1 MAPSRLL
8 LLCAGALI
16 ASCLASVAGL
26 RSSGPAHAQLR
37 SLGGNGNLQYR
48 SLQKPSQKHGQRVL
62 TSTSS
67 VLLASPSRCLQE
79 CTSSPYQWSRP
90 DSSET
95 SCFCVFPLELE
106 LAFDDFQNFLA
117 DFGDLTNQLSSQL
130 NISVNQILLRG
141 KTADPMVNL
150 TLWLLPASGV
160 MFPASTLQ
168 TFRHN
173 LQDHFVSLDTSHFGN
188 YTLIYIKQIHPPPPP
203 PPAPPSPPP
212 FMPPPPA
219 SPPNSSPSGAAK
231 KKKSSSVGVVIGI
244 VAGLVAIL
252 AVAACIVGACLLKR
266 KRRRKQVEE
275 LERAK
280 AQKAAAVGN
289 AVALGSSKGSTAPR
303 PSSTRVFTY
312 DELREATDN
321 FSVKSI
327 VGEGGFGR
335 VYKGVLKDHT
345 EVAIKKLTGGGH
357 QLVGYY
363 ANREGTHQL
372 LCYELVPNGSLE
384 SWLHGVPR
392 TERLDWNT
400 RMKIAIG
407 AARGLQ
413 YLHEDSQPCVIHRD
427 FKASNILLENNFSAK
442 VSDFG
447 LAKQAPVGNANHVS
461 TRVMGTFGYVAPEY
475 AMTGHLLVK
484 SDVYSYGVVLLELL
498 SGRRPVDM
506 TQPPGQENLVT
517 WARPILKD
525 PERML
530 ELMDP
535 WLKDNVPLDDF
546 CQVAAI
552 AVACVAPEAS
562 QRPTMGE
569 VVQSLTLVQK
579 SVEFSHSGEMDA
591 FSKSAVGLTS
601 YPDISAQH
609 LPPDWP
615 VNLAPGAAPECSA
628 VSSFVSGYSGDA
640 GNSSG
645 QQQLSLNIDD
655 SAASII
661 ASEDLEVGR

>member
-8 LLCAGALI
+8 LLCAGALV

-26 RSSGPAHAQLR
+26 RTSGPAHAQLR

-48 SLQKPSQKHGQRVL
+48 SFQITSQKHGQRVL
-62 TSTSS
+62 PSTSS
-67 VLLASPSRCLQE
+67 VLLASPSRVSTAQRLPPMRILLSSSTLYTSAVVAEDTHVNSPASLGVHPPPGTSCLQE

-212 FMPPPPA
+212 FMPPSPA
-219 SPPNSSPSGAAK
+219 SPPNSSPSGAA

-244 VAGLVAIL
+244 VAGLVAIV
-252 AVAACIVGACLLKR
+252 AVAACIVGACLLRR

-275 LERAK
+275 LEKAK
-280 AQKAAAVGN
+280 AQKAAATGS
-289 AVALGSSKGSTAPR
+289 AVSLGSFKGSTAPR

-357 QLVGYY
+357 QVLIK
-363 ANREGTHQL
+363 
-372 LCYELVPNGSLE
+372 
-384 SWLHGVPR
+384 
-392 TERLDWNT
+392 D
-400 RMKIAIG
+400 I
-407 AARGLQ
+407 
-413 YLHEDSQPCVIHRD
+413 
-427 FKASNILLENNFSAK
+427 FF
-442 VSDFG
+442 
-447 LAKQAPVGNANHVS
+447 LA
-461 TRVMGTFGYVAPEY
+461 T
-475 AMTGHLLVK
+475 
-484 SDVYSYGVVLLELL
+484 
-498 SGRRPVDM
+498 
-506 TQPPGQENLVT
+506 
-517 WARPILKD
+517 
-525 PERML
+525 
-530 ELMDP
+530 
-535 WLKDNVPLDDF
+535 
-546 CQVAAI
+546 
-552 AVACVAPEAS
+552 
-562 QRPTMGE
+562 
-569 VVQSLTLVQK
+569 
-579 SVEFSHSGEMDA
+579 
-591 FSKSAVGLTS
+591 
-601 YPDISAQH
+601 
-609 LPPDWP
+609 
-615 VNLAPGAAPECSA
+615 
-628 VSSFVSGYSGDA
+628 
-640 GNSSG
+640 
-645 QQQLSLNIDD
+645 
-655 SAASII
+655 
-661 ASEDLEVGR
+661 

>member
-8 LLCAGALI
+8 LLCTGAALV
-16 ASCLASVAGL
+16 ASCVASVARL
-26 RSSGPAHAQLR
+26 RSPGPTHAQLR
-37 SLGGNGNLQYR
+37 SLGGNSNLQYR
-48 SLQKPSQKHGQRVL
+48 SLQTPSQKHGQIVL
-62 TSTSS
+62 SSTSS
-67 VLLASPSRCLQE
+67 LLLASPSRCLQE

-90 DSSET
+90 DSSE
-95 SCFCVFPLELE
+95 SLCFCVFPLELE

-168 TFRHN
+168 TFRHK
-173 LQDHFVSLDTSHFGN
+173 LQDHIVSLDTSHFGN

-219 SPPNSSPSGAAK
+219 SPQDSSPSGAAK

-275 LERAK
+275 LEKAK
-280 AQKAAAVGN
+280 AQKAAATGS
-289 AVALGSSKGSTAPR
+289 AVSLGSFKGSTAPR

-357 QLVGYY
+357 Q
-363 ANREGTHQL
+363 GTHQL

-392 TERLDWNT
+392 RERLDWNT

-407 AARGLQ
+407 AARGL
-413 YLHEDSQPCVIHRD
+413 H
-427 FKASNILLENNFSAK
+427 
-442 VSDFG
+442 
-447 LAKQAPVGNANHVS
+447 
-461 TRVMGTFGYVAPEY
+461 YVAPEY

-535 WLKDNVPLDDF
+535 CLKDNVPLDDF

-601 YPDISAQH
+601 YPDVSAQH

-645 QQQLSLNIDD
+645 QQQLSLNKDD